1 MGLCDNVLA
10 MDCESASWFVYGR
23 MRPCGNTGG
32 SCLESVTIFV
42 GDDVLELQRGWL
54 VNRNG
59 KKLVTKNSKN
69 KEIVVKGNDQD
80 FTLLFDGAMLTFT
93 ATLKT
98 RESESGTF
106 EHDKIVVRWD
116 GFVSVQIQTP
126 MNIKTCGMCGNNDG
140 QPENDMKIT
149 RFGKSAGSIDVFG
162 DSWQVNPTGCP
173 KHERTRTSEEVCR
186 ERYQEVKTEC
196 ERVFSI
202 SKFQGCITAG
212 HDTAHWIDSC
222 VYDECEGLLQNEEL
236 PPKCVVAQAY
246 ATQCGNPFWEK
257 GDLVPKNSNDLTN
270 WEIEA
275 GCPDEAERFQPI
287 LDTGCPQPTLEEELA
302 GIGNF

>member
-23 MRPCGNTGG
+23 MRPCGKTGG

-126 MNIKTCGMCGNNDG
+126 MNTKTCGMCGNNDG
-140 QPENDMKIT
+140 RPDNDMRT
-149 RFGKSAGSIDVFG
+149 RRGKMTDNVDLFGN
-162 DSWQVNPTGCP
+162 SWQINPSGRCP
-173 KHERTRTSEEVCR
+173 ETQKARTSEEVCG

-287 LDTGCPQPTLEEELA
+287 LDTGCPQPTLEVELNT
-302 GIGNF
+302 GSF